1 MSVDYERWL
10 IPRGSVFLPSAA
22 AVAKVVERLRKE
34 RWIPDPASPDFAR
47 LRFKGASAKL
57 AAKTGGYAVRSVENT
72 FGDDVVAKL
81 AASTE
86 AQPAVITRDWLDDPA
101 RGELRLVWPIDADD
115 PPPVR
120 YPLSMRPSAP
130 FRYAI
135 EVHRAPEYVYPFS
148 ETIEAVPTL
157 CACGEDLA
165 FEWDEDDV
173 VPPFGAST
181 GIFAECDKCSRTF
194 DPSKGSAVITN
205 PFDESEEEVRGG
217 AAYRFALKVD
227 CGASFVEDPKLA
239 FAPDLVALV
248 EEEFGRSFFE
258 VGSTY

>member
-1 MSVDYERWL
+1 MSVEYERWL
-10 IPRGSVFLPSAA
+10 LPRGSVFLPSGV
-22 AVAKVVERLRKE
+22 AVAKLVERLRKE
-34 RWIPDPASPDFAR
+34 KWIPDPASPDFAR
-47 LRFKGASAKL
+47 LRFKGTAAKL
-57 AAKTGGYAVRSVENT
+57 AAKTGGYAVKSVANT
-72 FGDDVVAKL
+72 FGDDLVAKL

-86 AQPAVITRDWLDDPA
+86 AQPAAITGAWLDDPV
-101 RGELRLVWPIDADD
+101 RGELRLVWPIDGDD
-115 PPPVR
+115 PLPVR
-120 YPLSMRPSAP
+120 YPLSRKPESALK
-130 FRYAI
+130 YAI

-148 ETIEAVPTL
+148 DTIDSIPTL

-194 DPSKGSAVITN
+194 DPAKQTATVTN
-205 PFDESEEEVRGG
+205 PFDGTEEDVRGG

-227 CGASFVEDPKLA
+227 CGACFVEDPRLA
-239 FAPDLVALV
+239 FAPELVALV